1 MKRPSS
7 RARRD
12 DLNAHSTTQ
21 ARPLPAL
28 NGRAL
33 TPVRRT
39 SSETYFGVFAIFV
52 GMIARGA
59 SIDTTIPC
67 ALAFEHLSRRQRA
80 FDARMRRET
89 ADPRPF

>member
-1 MKRPSS
+1 MKRPNS
-7 RARRD
+7 RARRG
-12 DLNAHSTTQ
+12 DLSAHSMTQ
-21 ARPLPAL
+21 GRLSPAL
-28 NGRAL
+28 LRRAA

-39 SSETYFGVFAIFV
+39 SSETYSGVFAIFV

-59 SIDTTIPC
+59 GIDTMIPST
-67 ALAFEHLSRRQRA
+67 LAFERLSRRQRA